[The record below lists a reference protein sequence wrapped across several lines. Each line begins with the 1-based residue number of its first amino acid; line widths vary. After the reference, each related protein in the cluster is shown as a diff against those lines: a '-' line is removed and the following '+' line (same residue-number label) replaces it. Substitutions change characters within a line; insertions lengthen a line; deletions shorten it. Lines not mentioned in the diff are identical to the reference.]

1 MARTFV
7 TDFVSIDPSP
17 IWAVKLRAYKDD
29 VRQLIGD
36 QTYLDDPPHMT
47 AYLARFPEGVEID
60 ETIAEV
66 AGQFAPLETELAGW
80 HVLEADPWTGDRTL
94 TIRVS
99 QASQQALRDLQ
110 SKIAAAIC
118 EQRDRE
124 ATLQHYAAVLE
135 NFTPLQ
141 RESIERSGFP
151 YAGEDWNPQ
160 FTIASI
166 RPADWKRVADTL
178 LLQPPS
184 GQSVCSSVT
193 HYRIIDGETYP
204 LQRYELR

>member
-17 IWAVKLRAYKDD
+17 EWAVKLRAYKDD
-29 VRQLIGD
+29 VRQLVGD
-36 QTYLDDPPHMT
+36 QAYLNDPPHMT
-47 AYLARFPEGVEID
+47 AFLARFAEGIEFD

-66 AGQFAPLETELAGW
+66 AGQFAPLKTELAGW
-80 HVLEADPWTGDRTL
+80 HVLEADPWTGQRTL
-94 TIRVS
+94 TIRVNEE
-99 QASQQALRDLQ
+99 SQQALRNLQ
-110 SKIAAAIC
+110 SKIVAAIC

-124 ATLQHYAAVLE
+124 ATLQHYSTVLA

-141 RESIERSGFP
+141 RQSIEQIGFP
-151 YAGEDWNPQ
+151 FAGQDWLPQ

-166 RPADWKRVADTL
+166 RNTDWKHVAETVL
-178 LLQPPS
+178 LKPPV